1 MILLKHSNY
10 SHPPLKSS
18 WIILGPQYIL
28 LTITMNSQFDCT
40 LSLPNDRGPTATRE
54 EITKNPECL
63 VLEFRNFVTSPPAIS
78 TTVQFI
84 LLCAIEPPLT
94 PTHINSHLPRPF
106 GGGSPL
112 QRIYFHYSPLQGTV
126 ADAPATPRIHLQ
138 NFLPPSI
145 SWRWRCWFNS
155 KLFCCRGNSPE
166 RIMVH
171 LSKASSLDDGGK
183 RTRSTSNSEQML

>member
-28 LTITMNSQFDCT
+28 LTTTMNSQFDCT

-94 PTHINSHLPRPF
+94 PTHINSHLPPSLRRWLTF
-106 GGGSPL
+106 TENNIFSL
-112 QRIYFHYSPLQGTV
+112 FTSARHCCWCSCYSPAFIYRTFF
-126 ADAPATPRIHLQ
+126 HLPFPGDDVVGLIP
-138 NFLPPSI
+138 NCSAVEEIPPSA
-145 SWRWRCWFNS
+145 SWYTYP
-155 KLFCCRGNSPE
+155 KLLR
-166 RIMVH
+166 
-171 LSKASSLDDGGK
+171 
-183 RTRSTSNSEQML
+183 